1 MSKLPSRKGVICAS
15 LATMLLATTIDF
27 AAPADRWSEQ
37 LGMVEDLLVGTFDSY
52 EQAYWEE
59 VLNVPAEYRHRRLT
73 ATYIKVDAPAFTGDT
88 YYAHKYWD
96 GEPAKRAYRNL
107 YVLRGDDEVNKVRLR
122 LLTIPHPERLDNAL
136 NDPSVLH
143 DLTPDVMGSMPPPCD
158 SVWEPRGS
166 VFHITLA
173 GEDCWLTD
181 VHPSGVPVNTK
192 ADATLDKDM
201 FYFHAFG
208 WGKDGK
214 LLYGKPDLVGPK
226 QRRARWFECRIATSG
241 GDETVVKLHD
251 QGDAITIP
259 GAGSKQGMTIRL
271 RQVTP
276 PYAVRSRELALL
288 VLPAGATERV
298 NDAYELLD
306 PHATTDPAANSIG
319 YVSNTIQISCERA

>member
-1 MSKLPSRKGVICAS
+1 MSKLLSHKGVMRVS
-15 LATMLLATTIDF
+15 LATMLLATTLAF

-37 LGMVEDLLVGTFDSY
+37 LDMVEDLLVGTFDSY
-52 EQAYWEE
+52 EQAYWQE

-73 ATYIKVDAPAFTGDT
+73 AIYRKVDVPAFAGDT

-96 GEPAKRAYRNL
+96 GDPAKPAYRNL
-107 YVLRGDDEVNKVRLR
+107 YVLRGDDTVNKVRLR

-136 NDPSVLH
+136 NDPSVLRN
-143 DLTPDVMGSMPPPCD
+143 LTPDVMGSMPPPCD
-158 SVWEPRGS
+158 SVWEPRGT

-181 VHPSGVPVNTK
+181 VHTSGVPVNTK
-192 ADATLDKDM
+192 SDATLDQDM

-226 QRRARWFECRIATSG
+226 QRRARWFDCTIATPGSKA
-241 GDETVVKLHD
+241 TVVKLHD
-251 QGDAITIP
+251 QGDAVTIP
-259 GAGSKQGMTIRL
+259 GAGSTQGMTIRL

-298 NDAYELLD
+298 SDAYELLD
-306 PHATTDPAANSIG
+306 PHASTDPAADSIG
-319 YVSNTIQISCERA
+319 YESSAVQVACKRT